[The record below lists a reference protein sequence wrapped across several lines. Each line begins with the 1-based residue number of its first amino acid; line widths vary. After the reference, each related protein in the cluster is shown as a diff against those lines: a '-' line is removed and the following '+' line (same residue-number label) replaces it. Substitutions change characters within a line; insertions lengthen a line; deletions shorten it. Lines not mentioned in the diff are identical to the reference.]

1 VTAPAPDGVPFVHPT
16 SLASLAADLAV
27 FTVDA
32 TREAMGS
39 TAADALGRDDPVPA
53 RRALRGSTAPAGVLA
68 RLWLLGAQVTRRELD
83 AAVPRTTSRGLE
95 RLGLVRS
102 QGSSPDDGVLAA
114 VDLRPIES
122 DGATWWLASDLGQ
135 VTTGA
140 PLRPGHVLGL
150 GGASTTL
157 ARWTPRERVGRA
169 LDVGTGSGVQAL
181 YLARHAAEVTATDL
195 SGRALAFA
203 GFNAALNA
211 AADGPFH
218 GRQLELRRGSLL
230 EPVAGER
237 FDVVVSNPPFVITP
251 RRGGAAMPEPPL
263 YTYRDG
269 GLVGDAVV
277 ARLVQGLEDVLAPG
291 GVAQLLGNWE
301 HRSGEPWQER
311 VASWLPAGLD
321 AFVVQRE
328 VQDPAEYAETW
339 ARDAGH
345 RPGTAE
351 HDAPVERYLDDFE
364 ARGVDAVGLGVLTLR
379 RPDAGEPTRAPLRR
393 LEEITGPLGGGGP
406 MGTVVTDVLAAERWL
421 AGVDDEALLGTR
433 LVTAADVT
441 EERFGTPGTAD
452 PQVVL
457 LRQGGGLQRA
467 VRADTAL
474 AGLVGA
480 CDGDLSLGQII
491 AALASLLDEPVGE
504 ITSRLLGPVRRLVA
518 DGLLRR

>member
-1 VTAPAPDGVPFVHPT
+1 VTAPAPDGVPFVDPT
-16 SLASLAADLAV
+16 VLSSLAGDLAV

-32 TREAMGS
+32 AREVMGS
-39 TAADALGRDDPVPA
+39 TAADALHRDDPVPA
-53 RRALRGSTAPAGVLA
+53 RRALRRSTAPVGVLA
-68 RLWLLGAQVTRRELD
+68 RLWLLGVPVTRRELD
-83 AAVPRTTSRGLE
+83 VAVPRTTSRGLE

-102 QGSSPDDGVLAA
+102 AGSSPDDGVLAS
-114 VDLRPIES
+114 VDLRPIEC
-122 DGATWWLASDLGQ
+122 DRATWWLASDLGQ

-140 PLRPGHVLGL
+140 PLRPEHVLGL

-157 ARWTPRERVGRA
+157 ARWTPRYRVGRA

-203 GFNAALNA
+203 RFNAALNA

-218 GRQLELRRGSLL
+218 GRELELRCGSLL

-237 FDVVVSNPPFVITP
+237 FDLVVSNPPFVITP
-251 RRGGAAMPEPPL
+251 RLRGPATLEPPL

-301 HRSGEPWQER
+301 HRAGEGWRDR
-311 VASWLPAGLD
+311 VSSWLPAGLD

-351 HDAPVERYLDDFE
+351 HDALVERYLDDFE
-364 ARGVDAVGLGVLTLR
+364 ARGVEAVGLGVLTLR
-379 RPDAGEPTRAPLRR
+379 RPDVGEPPRPPLRR
-393 LEEITGPLGGGGP
+393 LEEINGPLGGGGP
-406 MGTVVTDVLAAERWL
+406 LGTVVADVLAAERWL
-421 AGVDDEALLGTR
+421 TGVDDETLLTTR
-433 LVTAADVT
+433 LVRAADVT
-441 EERFGTPGTAD
+441 EERFGTPGAAD

-480 CDGDLSLGQII
+480 CDGDLSLGQIV

-504 ITSRLLGPVRRLVA
+504 LTNRLLGPVRRLVA

>member
-1 VTAPAPDGVPFVHPT
+1 VTTPAPDDVPLVDPT
-16 SLASLAADLAV
+16 VLASLAADLPV

-32 TREAMGS
+32 VREAMGV
-39 TAADALGRDDPVPA
+39 TAAAALGRDDPVPA
-53 RRALRGSTAPAGVLA
+53 RRALRGSTELAGVLA
-68 RLWLLGAQVTRRELD
+68 RLWLLGVPVTRRQLD

-102 QGSSPDDGVLAA
+102 QGSSPDDEVLAS

-140 PLRPGHVLGL
+140 PLRPDHVLGL

-157 ARWTPRERVGRA
+157 ATWTPRERVGRA

-181 YLARHAAEVTATDL
+181 YLAGHAAEVTGTDL
-195 SGRALAFA
+195 SRRALAFA
-203 GFNAALNA
+203 RFNGALNA
-211 AADGPFH
+211 AADGPFG
-218 GRQLELRRGSLL
+218 GRHLELRHGSLL

-237 FDVVVSNPPFVITP
+237 FDLVVSNPPFVITP
-251 RRGGAAMPEPPL
+251 RRSGPATPEPPR

-277 ARLVQGLEDVLAPG
+277 ARLVRGLEDVLAPG

-301 HRSGEPWQER
+301 HRADEPWQER
-311 VASWLPAGLD
+311 VSSWLPSGLD

-345 RPGTAE
+345 RPGTAD
-351 HDAPVERYLDDFE
+351 HDALVERYLDDFE
-364 ARGVDAVGLGVLTLR
+364 SRGVEGVGLGVLTLR
-379 RPDAGEPTRAPLRR
+379 RPDADEPARAPLRR

-406 MGTVVTDVLAAERWL
+406 MGAVVTDVLAAERWL
-421 AGVDDEALLGTR
+421 AGVDDDALLGTR

-441 EERFGTPGTAD
+441 EERFGTPGAAD

-467 VRADTAL
+467 VRVDTAL

-480 CDGDLSLGQII
+480 CDGDLAVGQIV
-491 AALASLLDEPVGE
+491 AALAALLDEPVGDL
-504 ITSRLLGPVRRLVA
+504 TGRLLGPVRRLVA